1 MTYTLTPKF
10 HDNILSTIND
20 FIVGDTSY
28 WKSKYTESVK
38 QLNEIITDAKDE
50 LEYWSEYKIENTHW
64 LSFHYAFLDLIKH
77 HFEIVKCKQN
87 NSGRILRCMK
97 KQYDEYYYNEYN
109 NFQEFKQEEYNFY
122 CLKFIDWEKS
132 VSSGKYDLVWESII

>member
-38 QLNEIITDAKDE
+38 QLNEMITDAKDE
-50 LEYWSEYKIENTHW
+50 LEYWGECKIENTHW
-64 LSFHYAFLDLIKH
+64 LSVHYAFLDLIKH
-77 HFEIVKCKQN
+77 HFEIVKCKQH

-97 KQYDEYYYNEYN
+97 N
-109 NFQEFKQEEYNFY
+109 NLVNIIIVNTKIFKNIKTNYMT
-122 CLKFIDWEKS
+122 
-132 VSSGKYDLVWESII
+132 SIV